1 MFSYIK
7 GFLLNLKNIKEKIS
21 KNDLSSLPLL
31 GNTKLP
37 TNFNCKFYFQKVDE
51 LFNEFER
58 RFLDFKKFEKQFRIL
73 SNPFQ
78 KIQYPPGE
86 IDDELIYL
94 NESEFEKGRF
104 YNKSNSE
111 DELVDYYK
119 NLSSS
124 DYPKLKLFSEKHLTI
139 FGSTYD
145 CEKLFPK
152 ITLNKNIYRSR
163 LTEDNLNNVMRL
175 LTKDEIQ
182 ILDMMKVDKNQ
193 VKKY

>member
-1 MFSYIK
+1 M
-7 GFLLNLKNIKEKIS
+7 
-21 KNDLSSLPLL
+21 
-31 GNTKLP
+31 
-37 TNFNCKFYFQKVDE
+37 
-51 LFNEFER
+51 NEFEK

-73 SNPFQ
+73 SNQFQ
-78 KIQYPPGE
+78 KIQDPPGE
-86 IDDELIYL
+86 IEDELIYL

-145 CEKLFPK
+145 CEKLFSK
-152 ITLNKNIYRSR
+152 LTLNKNRYRSR
-163 LTEDNLNNVMRL
+163 LTEDNLNNVMNI
-175 LTKDEIQ
+175 LTKDEIH
-182 ILDMMKVDKNQ
+182 ILEMMKVDKNQ
-193 VKKY
+193 VNKY

>member
-1 MFSYIK
+1 M
-7 GFLLNLKNIKEKIS
+7 
-21 KNDLSSLPLL
+21 
-31 GNTKLP
+31 
-37 TNFNCKFYFQKVDE
+37 
-51 LFNEFER
+51 NEFEK

-73 SNPFQ
+73 SNTFQ
-78 KIQYPPGE
+78 KIQDPPGE
-86 IDDELIYL
+86 IEDELIYL

-145 CEKLFPK
+145 CEQLFSKL
-152 ITLNKNIYRSR
+152 TLNKNRYRSR
-163 LTEDNLNNVMRL
+163 LTEDNLNNVMNI
-175 LTKDEIQ
+175 LTKDEIH
-182 ILDMMKVDKNQ
+182 ILEMMKVDKNQ
-193 VKKY
+193 VNKY

>member
-1 MFSYIK
+1 M
-7 GFLLNLKNIKEKIS
+7 NLKNIKEKIS

-78 KIQYPPGE
+78 KIQDPPGE
-86 IDDELIYL
+86 IEDELIYL

-124 DYPKLKLFSEKHLTI
+124 DYPKLKLFSE
-139 FGSTYD
+139 
-145 CEKLFPK
+145 
-152 ITLNKNIYRSR
+152 NI
-163 LTEDNLNNVMRL
+163 
-175 LTKDEIQ
+175 
-182 ILDMMKVDKNQ
+182 
-193 VKKY
+193 

>member
-1 MFSYIK
+1 MY
-7 GFLLNLKNIKEKIS
+7 
-21 KNDLSSLPLL
+21 
-31 GNTKLP
+31 
-37 TNFNCKFYFQKVDE
+37 
-51 LFNEFER
+51 
-58 RFLDFKKFEKQFRIL
+58 FKKFEKQFRIL
-73 SNPFQ
+73 SNKFH
-78 KIQYPPGE
+78 KIEDTQGE
-86 IDDELIYL
+86 IEDELIYL

-111 DELVDYYK
+111 DKLVDYYK

-145 CEKLFPK
+145 CEKLFSK
-152 ITLNKNIYRSR
+152 LTLNKNRYRSR
-163 LTEDNLNNVMRL
+163 LTEDNLNNVMNL
-175 LTKDEIQ
+175 LTKDEIH